1 MPRAL
6 AAAFATLVAV
16 TAASCDFEQIVE
28 LDVPPYEPHLVVGG
42 FPTPDSVLAV
52 RVGQSVSVLDPSSEE
67 SRPIVLDAARVAI
80 FDEAGVLLDS
90 LRYERDDAY
99 SFFGAHRSG
108 SGFVP
113 SPGQTYTLRISAP
126 GLSDAEATTRIP
138 VPVPFEV
145 RYEGEIETPYE
156 YERRVRLVV
165 TLDDPVGEQAY
176 ALSVSSVLEVDGEP
190 PRWLSHPFRS
200 TDPVLKGGIEEIDTA
215 VGIDFQSGD
224 YFSVAYFRDRL
235 FAGASREMELELSI
249 FTYYAQEEDIDE
261 LTVELAVMDE
271 DYVRYQQTLQTQRIN
286 NENPFAEP
294 VRLHTNV
301 RGGTGVFAGY
311 ATYQVTVPID

>member
-1 MPRAL
+1 MPRTL
-6 AAAFATLVAV
+6 AAALATLVAV
-16 TAASCDFEQIVE
+16 SGCDFEQIVE

-52 RVGQSVSVLDPSSEE
+52 RVGQSVSVLDP
-67 SRPIVLDAARVAI
+67 VDDAFGLPSPLLRDARVAVH
-80 FDEAGVLLDS
+80 DEAGVLLDS
-90 LRYERDDAY
+90 LRYEGTDDY
-99 SFFGAHRSG
+99 FGAHRSA

-113 SPGQTYTLRISAP
+113 SPGQTYTLRVSAP
-126 GLSDAEATTRIP
+126 GLPDAEATTRIP

-145 RYEGEIETPYE
+145 RYEGEIDTPYE
-156 YERRVRLVV
+156 YERRVRLAF
-165 TLDDPVGEQAY
+165 TLDDPVGDQAY
-176 ALSVSSVLEVDGEP
+176 ALSIVSTVTVEGETLLW
-190 PRWLSHPFRS
+190 RSFPFKS

-215 VGIDFQSGD
+215 VGIDFQSSD
-224 YFSVAYFRDRL
+224 FFSVAYFRDRL
-235 FAGASREMELELSI
+235 FAGATREMELDVSVYNAEH
-249 FTYYAQEEDIDE
+249 EGIDE

-271 DYVRYQQTLQTQRIN
+271 DYVRYQQTLETQRIN

-311 ATYQVTVPID
+311 ATYKVTVPID

>member
-1 MPRAL
+1 MPRTL
-6 AAAFATLVAV
+6 AAALATLVA
-16 TAASCDFEQIVE
+16 AAVAGCDFEQIVE

-52 RVGQSVSVLDPSSEE
+52 RIGQSVSVLDP
-67 SRPIVLDAARVAI
+67 VDDAFGLPSPLLSDARVAVY
-80 FDEAGVLLDS
+80 DEAGVLLDS
-90 LRYERDDAY
+90 LRYEGTDDY
-99 SFFGAHRSG
+99 FGAHRSA

-113 SPGQTYTLRISAP
+113 SPGQTYTLRVSAP
-126 GLSDAEATTRIP
+126 GLPDAEATTRIP

-271 DYVRYQQTLQTQRIN
+271 DYVRYQQTLETQRIN